1 MPRSKLQNI
10 KFGEGKEKGKER
22 WYLWI
27 LLLLLLQTSGASIQL
42 QDLGRW
48 TKPEQGLG
56 WLDMG
61 VCSTQYLSLG
71 RRTDK

>member
-1 MPRSKLQNI
+1 MV
-10 KFGEGKEKGKER
+10 F
-22 WYLWI
+22 WI

-71 RRTDK
+71 RRIDK